1 MKPFGHVRLATPIR
15 KTGCANLNSIP
26 IRFANAP
33 FFLFLVLGLTTSIV
47 ARPEI
52 EQSEKAKTNVLILF
66 ADDLGSGDLGMHGG
80 ISRTPNIDR
89 FATEG
94 VELKRYYGYPLC
106 SPSRA
111 ALLTG
116 QMPRRYGITHALGP
130 RDPGLPADLPTL
142 PRTLQSFGYQTWLV
156 GKWHLGTASPPLQ
169 SGFDH
174 FYGFEGPEVDYYKH
188 TNRRGDVDWQRN
200 GQIVNEPGY
209 STFLIANEAVRLIDQ
224 RDTKEPFYLQVA
236 FNAPHSPLS
245 APDAYLDKYKELK
258 KDQALRAAVVDALD
272 EAVGRILQGID
283 DHGLGNSTLVIFLS
297 DNGADQTGSNAT
309 LRSGKGSVYEG
320 GIRVPCMMRWPGQL
334 ERGTSSQQATSA
346 QDLYPTIATAVGVS
360 LESNQK
366 LDGRSVWAALRNA
379 NAQDNGPF
387 LIAGSDMALFD
398 GDWKLIQ
405 TSDGRMSLF
414 NLKTDPGEATN
425 MWSQNIE
432 VGQRMQKLLQET
444 VKEFPNLSQS
454 RGPGPAQR
462 RGR

>member
-15 KTGCANLNSIP
+15 RTGCANLNSIP

-224 RDTKEPFYLQVA
+224 RDTKQPFYLQVA
-236 FNAPHSPLS
+236 FNAP
-245 APDAYLDKYKELK
+245 
-258 KDQALRAAVVDALD
+258 
-272 EAVGRILQGID
+272 
-283 DHGLGNSTLVIFLS
+283 
-297 DNGADQTGSNAT
+297 

-346 QDLYPTIATAVGVS
+346 QDLYPTIATAIGVS
-360 LESNQK
+360 LEANQK

-414 NLKTDPGEATN
+414 NLKSDSREATN